1 MAPDRICV
9 NIFGSEYHLVSDDDE
24 KYVKKVAQYIDD
36 KMREIDKNQS
46 INSPTRVAVMAAL
59 TVADELMQE
68 RAYRNKLTE
77 QLNEEAKKIN
87 QNILEYLE
95 E

>member
-1 MAPDRICV
+1 MAPGRICV
-9 NIFGSEYHLVSDDDE
+9 NIFGSEYHLISDDDE
-24 KYVKKVAQYIDD
+24 KYVKKVAQLVDD
-36 KMREIDKNQS
+36 KMREIDKVQS
-46 INSPTRVAVMAAL
+46 INSPTRVAVMTAL

-68 RAYRNKLTE
+68 QEYRNKLSE

-87 QNILEYLE
+87 QQIEEYLE

>member
-1 MAPDRICV
+1 MAPGRICV
-9 NIFGSEYHLVSDDDE
+9 NIFGSEYHLISDDDE
-24 KYVKKVAQYIDD
+24 KYVKKIAQFVDD

-68 RAYRNKLTE
+68 QEYRNKLTE

-87 QNILEYLE
+87 QDILEYLE

>member
-1 MAPDRICV
+1 MAPGRICV
-9 NIFGSEYHLVSDDDE
+9 NIFGSEYHLISDDDE
-24 KYVKKVAQYIDD
+24 KYVKKVAQFVDD
-36 KMREIDKNQS
+36 KMREIDKVQS
-46 INSPTRVAVMAAL
+46 INSPTRVAVMTAL

-68 RAYRNKLTE
+68 QEYRNKLSE

-87 QNILEYLE
+87 QQIEEYLE

>member
-1 MAPDRICV
+1 MAPGRICV
-9 NIFGSEYHLVSDDDE
+9 NIFGSEYHLISDDDE
-24 KYVKKVAQYIDD
+24 KYVKKIAQFVDD

-68 RAYRNKLTE
+68 QEYRNKLTE
-77 QLNEEAKKIN
+77 QLNEETKKIN
-87 QNILEYLE
+87 QDILEYLE

>member
-1 MAPDRICV
+1 
-9 NIFGSEYHLVSDDDE
+9 
-24 KYVKKVAQYIDD
+24 
-36 KMREIDKNQS
+36 
-46 INSPTRVAVMAAL
+46 MAAL

-68 RAYRNKLTE
+68 QEYRNKLTE

-87 QNILEYLE
+87 QDILEYLE

>member
-1 MAPDRICV
+1 MAPDRISV
-9 NIFGSEYHLVSDDDE
+9 NIFGSEYHLISDDDE

-36 KMREIDKNQS
+36 KMREIDKSQS